1 MARALQ
7 AKLKEPQ
14 TDENKRGPR
23 PQDLIRLYEI
33 ILQVH
38 TRTHTRARTHTG
50 PTCFPALPVVL
61 LGPGKTKRLN
71 LDRSVTLNT
80 TFPNRHY
87 KAAQSSYKVE
97 YYLRLY

>member
-1 MARALQ
+1 MFVFRARSYLTYIKLWTVVKRNESMAQALQ

-38 TRTHTRARTHTG
+38 HAHTHI
-50 PTCFPALPVVL
+50 PLPVL
-61 LGPGKTKRLN
+61 HFYLYCFSGPGG
-71 LDRSVTLNT
+71 
-80 TFPNRHY
+80 PNH
-87 KAAQSSYKVE
+87 
-97 YYLRLY
+97 